1 MSEQVQAVTMTRQK
15 KWIAGLSIALTL
27 TIGILIGTV
36 ISGKTSAMKNFT
48 FAGKG
53 AATLPVPDA
62 IPSSNSFAG
71 IVNRVEPAV
80 VNISTTQVMEK
91 KPSAKRRRTP
101 PQDEQ
106 QDDPMQDFFDR
117 FFDGKGG
124 EAPPTA
130 ERSLGSGVIV
140 DKRGFILTKITSWIR
155 RQRFKFN

>member
-1 MSEQVQAVTMTRQK
+1 MSERVQAVTGMSRQK

-91 KPSAKRRRTP
+91 KPSAKRRRA
-101 PQDEQ
+101 PQQQPDDQ
-106 QDDPMQDFFDR
+106 QDDPMQDFF
-117 FFDGKGG
+117 
-124 EAPPTA
+124 
-130 ERSLGSGVIV
+130 
-140 DKRGFILTKITSWIR
+140 
-155 RQRFKFN
+155 